1 MITVK
6 LYHGGSSYYYSSSPF
21 SPSPKQENFKEE
33 TTELIFFD
41 FGIHISIPKYM
52 QIQKFY
58 LFIAFISFI
67 TQMYSVKKNSKI
79 LEKIHLYS
87 YPKR

>member
-1 MITVK
+1 
-6 LYHGGSSYYYSSSPF
+6 
-21 SPSPKQENFKEE
+21 
-33 TTELIFFD
+33 
-41 FGIHISIPKYM
+41 M